1 MKRIGAKTT
10 KARSALRYLGSALLT
25 LLVISMLVFAGT
37 NLRPPEDVARQ
48 ALGHAVTET
57 QLQTFIAEEGLDR
70 PLPARYA
77 DWLGDFVQ
85 GNWGTSAVTGRP
97 VRPAILPR
105 LWRSL
110 LLALVAAM
118 VAAPV
123 SVLLGISMARRRARR
138 SDVAAN
144 VFLAGVSAL
153 PEFAVGLLL
162 TTVFAVT
169 LGWLPVDSTALTF
182 GSTEDKVLAYVLPAA
197 TLVILV
203 VPYIARVT
211 RAAVTDTLQA
221 SYTRAA
227 VLRGLHPRIVL
238 WDFAVRNSAVPILN
252 AIAINFI
259 YMLGGVIVVENV
271 FGFPGIGQLLVQ
283 SIGRADV
290 ITVQAAALSIGAI
303 VILVN
308 MSTDLL
314 AVYFTPKLRGNRS

>member
-25 LLVISMLVFAGT
+25 LWAISVLVFVGT
-37 NLRPPEDVARQ
+37 SIRPAEDVARQ
-48 ALGHAVTET
+48 ALGRSVTEG
-57 QLQTFIAEEGLDR
+57 QLQTFIKENGLDR
-70 PLPARYA
+70 SLPERYA
-77 DWLGDFVQ
+77 SWLGDFVQ
-85 GNWGTSAVTGRP
+85 GDFGESAVTGRP
-97 VRPAILPR
+97 VRPSIEPR

-110 LLALVAAM
+110 LLALIAALI
-118 VAAPV
+118 AAPL
-123 SVLLGISMARRRARR
+123 SVLLGIFMARRRQKR
-138 SDVAAN
+138 SDVATN
-144 VFLAGVSAL
+144 MLLAGVSAL
-153 PEFAVGLLL
+153 PEFVVGLAL
-162 TTVFAVT
+162 TTVFAVS

-182 GSTEDKVLAYVLPAA
+182 GSTSDKALAYVLPAA

-203 VPYIARVT
+203 LPYIARVT
-211 RAAVTDTLQA
+211 RAAVSETLHA

-227 VLRGLHPRIVL
+227 VLRGLQPRITL
-238 WDFAVRNSAVPILN
+238 WDFAVRNAAVPILN

-259 YMLGGVIVVENV
+259 YMLGGVIVVEAV

-290 ITVQAAALSIGAI
+290 ITVQAAAMCLGAV

-314 AVYFTPKLRGNRS
+314 AVYFTPKLRGSRS